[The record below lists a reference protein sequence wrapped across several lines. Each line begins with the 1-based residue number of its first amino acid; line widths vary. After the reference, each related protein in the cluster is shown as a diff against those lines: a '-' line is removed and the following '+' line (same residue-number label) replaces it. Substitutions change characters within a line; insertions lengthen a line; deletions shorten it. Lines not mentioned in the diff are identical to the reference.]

1 MDDKV
6 RELVAVAAS
15 LAAGCS
21 NCLEHHVGEAKRAGA
36 TPEEVQEA
44 LDVARAVRVTA
55 LTNMD
60 SFATK
65 VMSGEGALAMATSTG
80 GKCGPNCNC

>member
-15 LAAGCS
+15 LAAGCA
-21 NCLEHHVGEAKRAGA
+21 NCLEHHVDEARRSGA
-36 TPEEVQEA
+36 TPAEIQEA
-44 LDVARAVRVTA
+44 LDVARAVRLTA

-60 SFATK
+60 SFATT
-65 VMSGEGALAMATSTG
+65 VVRGEDALVMATARPGT
-80 GKCGPNCNC
+80 CGPNCNC